1 MPIKHH
7 CLCFYSNSFYLHFSW
22 SLIFHITVN
31 IIIYSAFDK
40 KVEKYKIQRLRDVSG
55 NTVVISGKQIN
66 LILWDETILQE
77 LYLFEFTST
86 DMSIYL
92 FIISL

>member
-1 MPIKHH
+1 M
-7 CLCFYSNSFYLHFSW
+7 
-22 SLIFHITVN
+22 
-31 IIIYSAFDK
+31 IYSAFDK

>member
-1 MPIKHH
+1 M
-7 CLCFYSNSFYLHFSW
+7 
-22 SLIFHITVN
+22 
-31 IIIYSAFDK
+31 IYSAFDK
-40 KVEKYKIQRLRDVSG
+40 KLEKYKIQRLRDVSG
-55 NTVVISGKQIN
+55 ITVVISGKQIN

>member
-1 MPIKHH
+1 M
-7 CLCFYSNSFYLHFSW
+7 
-22 SLIFHITVN
+22 
-31 IIIYSAFDK
+31 IYSAFDK

-55 NTVVISGKQIN
+55 ITVVISGKQIN